1 METRR
6 LGRTELQ
13 VTPLGYGLAEI
24 DRQDKGGRD
33 ISGSARVLE
42 AALDSGI
49 NFLDTASGYG
59 ITEELIGESISHRRD
74 EYVLATK
81 FGPIYDDDSAREFD
95 EVAVTESI
103 DQSLRKDEDRL
114 AGHHSASVRGP
125 EH

>member
-33 ISGSARVLE
+33 ISGSARLLE
-42 AALDSGI
+42 AVLDSGI

-59 ITEELIGESISHRRD
+59 ITEELIGETRSAIAVASTSSRPSSAPSTMMPAPAGTTRQG
-74 EYVLATK
+74 LPRASTK
-81 FGPIYDDDSAREFD
+81 ACEG
-95 EVAVTESI
+95 
-103 DQSLRKDEDRL
+103 
-114 AGHHSASVRGP
+114 
-125 EH
+125 

>member
-42 AALDSGI
+42 AVLDSGI

-59 ITEELIGESISHRRD
+59 ITEELIGESISHRRTSTSSRPSS
-74 EYVLATK
+74 APSMMTTAPASSTK
-81 FGPIYDDDSAREFD
+81 
-95 EVAVTESI
+95 
-103 DQSLRKDEDRL
+103 SLLPR
-114 AGHHSASVRGP
+114 ASTKVCEG
-125 EH
+125 